1 MKRPPYFRSGSLIVI
16 VRQFNSFPHMVSR
29 WIWWSCFQ
37 LVAHFLNLR
46 SVCKAAGGV
55 GSHCRLLGNINKV
68 STPSSQLE
76 PKLLFRPSAHKW
88 RENPNSTSQS
98 ESMWSS
104 LVISTEDALIVVAVY
119 AARSIHVC
127 QSSISNPKII
137 KSCSTIIF
145 RFIFYN
151 YFGKSVR
158 LRRISEEVYHWWVTL
173 TSNLKE
179 SSTRSS
185 VNNAKDW
192 LDQLFLFP
200 GLVCKRLSPMD
211 VITRGHSTTIFL
223 CTKPFSA

>member
-29 WIWWSCFQ
+29 WIRWSCFQ

-55 GSHCRLLGNINKV
+55 GSHCRSLGNINKV

-88 RENPNSTSQS
+88 RENPNSTSSQS

-104 LVISTEDALIVVAVY
+104 LVVSTEDALIVVAVY
-119 AARSIHVC
+119 AVSSIHVC

-137 KSCSTIIF
+137 KSCSSLTNAFNPSI
-145 RFIFYN
+145 
-151 YFGKSVR
+151 
-158 LRRISEEVYHWWVTL
+158 RR
-173 TSNLKE
+173 
-179 SSTRSS
+179 
-185 VNNAKDW
+185 
-192 LDQLFLFP
+192 Q
-200 GLVCKRLSPMD
+200 
-211 VITRGHSTTIFL
+211 
-223 CTKPFSA
+223 

>member
-1 MKRPPYFRSGSLIVI
+1 M
-16 VRQFNSFPHMVSR
+16 
-29 WIWWSCFQ
+29 
-37 LVAHFLNLR
+37 R

-55 GSHCRLLGNINKV
+55 GSHCRSLGNINKV
-68 STPSSQLE
+68 STASSQLE

-158 LRRISEEVYHWWVTL
+158 LRRISAEVYH
-173 TSNLKE
+173 
-179 SSTRSS
+179 
-185 VNNAKDW
+185 
-192 LDQLFLFP
+192 
-200 GLVCKRLSPMD
+200 C
-211 VITRGHSTTIFL
+211 TIG
-223 CTKPFSA
+223 

>member
-1 MKRPPYFRSGSLIVI
+1 
-16 VRQFNSFPHMVSR
+16 
-29 WIWWSCFQ
+29 
-37 LVAHFLNLR
+37 
-46 SVCKAAGGV
+46 
-55 GSHCRLLGNINKV
+55 
-68 STPSSQLE
+68 
-76 PKLLFRPSAHKW
+76 
-88 RENPNSTSQS
+88 
-98 ESMWSS
+98 MWSS
-104 LVISTEDALIVVAVY
+104 LVISTEDALRVVVVY

-127 QSSISNPKII
+127 HSSISNPKII

-200 GLVCKRLSPMD
+200 GLVCKRVSPMD

-223 CTKPFSA
+223 CTRPFSA

>member
-29 WIWWSCFQ
+29 WIRWSCFQ

-55 GSHCRLLGNINKV
+55 GSHCRSLGNINKV
-68 STPSSQLE
+68 STASSQLE

-88 RENPNSTSQS
+88 RENPNSTSSQS

-119 AARSIHVC
+119 AVRSIHVC

-151 YFGKSVR
+151 YFGKSVW
-158 LRRISEEVYHWWVTL
+158 LRRIWKEVVVQDPVSRTQKTGWTNY
-173 TSNLKE
+173 
-179 SSTRSS
+179 SS
-185 VNNAKDW
+185 
-192 LDQLFLFP
+192 FLVWFVK
-200 GLVCKRLSPMD
+200 GFRLWMWSQGG
-211 VITRGHSTTIFL
+211 IQ
-223 CTKPFSA
+223 